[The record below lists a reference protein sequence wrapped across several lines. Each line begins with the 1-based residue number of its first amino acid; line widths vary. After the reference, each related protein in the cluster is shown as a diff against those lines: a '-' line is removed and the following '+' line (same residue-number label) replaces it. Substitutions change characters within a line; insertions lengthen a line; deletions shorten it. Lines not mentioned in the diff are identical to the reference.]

1 MNKVI
6 IIGLGAWGTNFL
18 RIIKNLPSKY
28 KLVGLV
34 DPLLDSRNSH
44 NFLSLENFLKSNIDF
59 DAAIITTP
67 ATTHFEITKKLLTL
81 KKHCL
86 VEKPLTT
93 SSKESFELYE
103 IAKKN
108 KVKLLVDHTFLYDPA
123 LKYVLNKLKNKFLGE
138 LLHISFERTNLGPV
152 RNDVNTNW
160 DLTSH
165 DISILSAIFNTV
177 PNQVTASGASFLSK
191 NNEDIVNIS
200 LNYKKVFVTL
210 ISSWLHP
217 EKTRKIKFVGSKKML
232 TWDNMS
238 FDQEIKIYDKSISN
252 DTEKNKDLYKN
263 LKLIRNGKI
272 SIPYVKKEEPL
283 KNVILDFHNLI
294 NNKKNNSINNEK
306 LTMDTIMTLESINK
320 KLKS

>member
-123 LKYVLNKLKNKFLGE
+123 FK
-138 LLHISFERTNLGPV
+138 
-152 RNDVNTNW
+152 
-160 DLTSH
+160 
-165 DISILSAIFNTV
+165 
-177 PNQVTASGASFLSK
+177 
-191 NNEDIVNIS
+191 
-200 LNYKKVFVTL
+200 
-210 ISSWLHP
+210 
-217 EKTRKIKFVGSKKML
+217 
-232 TWDNMS
+232 
-238 FDQEIKIYDKSISN
+238 
-252 DTEKNKDLYKN
+252 
-263 LKLIRNGKI
+263 
-272 SIPYVKKEEPL
+272 
-283 KNVILDFHNLI
+283 
-294 NNKKNNSINNEK
+294 
-306 LTMDTIMTLESINK
+306 
-320 KLKS
+320 

>member
-1 MNKVI
+1 MTQ
-6 IIGLGAWGTNFL
+6 L
-18 RIIKNLPSKY
+18 
-28 KLVGLV
+28 
-34 DPLLDSRNSH
+34 
-44 NFLSLENFLKSNIDF
+44 
-59 DAAIITTP
+59 
-67 ATTHFEITKKLLTL
+67 
-81 KKHCL
+81 
-86 VEKPLTT
+86 
-93 SSKESFELYE
+93 
-103 IAKKN
+103 
-108 KVKLLVDHTFLYDPA
+108 
-123 LKYVLNKLKNKFLGE
+123 LNKLKNKFLGE